1 MSISANITG
10 DNFPSAESFI
20 SDSAGNSVFIGV
32 SALQGNVLGLK
43 GEGGNKRINNN
54 LQINFNSD
62 GVFQSVNYKGTDY
75 SLKDYNKLFTSQE
88 EGPLERDKRP
98 KN

>member
-1 MSISANITG
+1 
-10 DNFPSAESFI
+10 
-20 SDSAGNSVFIGV
+20 V
-32 SALQGNVLGLK
+32 
-43 GEGGNKRINNN
+43 
-54 LQINFNSD
+54 NSD